1 MKFSKIISIS
11 AFFALHAGGGA
22 GRTPKQGRQK
32 GEGRATRA
40 GGRVGVAQR
49 RGRARG
55 TPRGDLKWSRNE
67 YKEKYFFTIL
77 DEIPS
82 LALHRK
88 SLPNRPDRLKYRRPK
103 VTQNPDDLFS
113 TSPRQ
118 KRWYFSH
125 TARIL
130 VFLGAQTSISNT
142 PDRLRTETPRSGKYF
157 WPNGTPSKSSF
168 LF

>member
-1 MKFSKIISIS
+1 MKKYFHRFRFFMKFSIIISIS

-88 SLPNRPDRLKYRRPK
+88 SLVNRSDRLKMP
-103 VTQNPDDLFS
+103 QIS
-113 TSPRQ
+113 TSKSAPKPDSTFFRPLRD
-118 KRWYFSH
+118 KSGD
-125 TARIL
+125 TSLIL
-130 VFLGAQTSISNT
+130 LGFCCSWVLRNIFRTS
-142 PDRLRTETPRSGKYF
+142 
-157 WPNGTPSKSSF
+157 
-168 LF
+168 